1 MASDKERTWQM
12 MLGTLDTK
20 TKATTRSGNLHKPK
34 EGSNYRD
41 PMGDGGACSKRA
53 MELHHVW
60 WWRMSVEETDTN
72 GGGGLVRGR
81 IRDKKTAFS
90 SKRFKS

>member
-1 MASDKERTWQM
+1 MASDEERTWQM

-41 PMGDGGACSKRA
+41 PMGEKQESCIFDAMTKRKRQRWRLQQASHGGAPR
-53 MELHHVW
+53 VV
-60 WWRMSVEETDTN
+60 VEDV
-72 GGGGLVRGR
+72 G
-81 IRDKKTAFS
+81 
-90 SKRFKS
+90 